1 MLIGREMF
9 KALAQFM
16 DPVKGSEIC
25 RLARVSVEMPNKELY
40 DIKEFVL
47 AENKLLGAR
56 ETHRLI
62 LRVQPEVAAPGD
74 VMKKL
79 GDIVMS

>member
-9 KALAQFM
+9 QALAQFM
-16 DPVKGSEIC
+16 DPVKGSEVC
-25 RLARVSVEMPNKELY
+25 RMARVSVEMPNKELY

-47 AENKLLGAR
+47 AENKILGAR

-62 LRVQPEVAAPGD
+62 LRVTPEVAAPGD
-74 VMKKL
+74 VMRKL
-79 GDIVMS
+79 GDIVMR

>member
-74 VMKKL
+74 VMKKV
-79 GDIVMS
+79 GNIVMS

>member
-16 DPVKGSEIC
+16 DPVKGSEVC
-25 RLARVSVEMPNKELY
+25 RMARVSVEMPNKELY
-40 DIKEFVL
+40 DIREFVL
-47 AENKLLGAR
+47 AENKLIGAR

-74 VMKKL
+74 VMKKV
-79 GDIVMS
+79 GNIVMS

>member
-1 MLIGREMF
+1 MF

>member
-16 DPVKGSEIC
+16 DPVKGSEVC
-25 RLARVSVEMPNKELY
+25 RMARVSVEMPNKELY
-40 DIKEFVL
+40 DIREFVL
-47 AENKLLGAR
+47 AENKLIGAR

-74 VMKKL
+74 VMKKV
-79 GDIVMS
+79 GDVVMS

>member
-9 KALAQFM
+9 QALAQFM
-16 DPVKGSEIC
+16 DPVKGSEVC
-25 RLARVSVEMPNKELY
+25 RMARVSVEMPNKELY

-47 AENKLLGAR
+47 AENKILGAR

-62 LRVQPEVAAPGD
+62 LRVTPEVAAPGD
-74 VMKKL
+74 VMRKL
-79 GDIVMS
+79 GEIVMR

>member
-16 DPVKGSEIC
+16 DPVKGSPIC
-25 RLARVSVEMPNKELY
+25 QMARVSVEMPNKELY

-74 VMKKL
+74 VMKKV
-79 GDIVMS
+79 GNIVMS

>member
-9 KALAQFM
+9 NALAKFM
-16 DPVKGSEIC
+16 DPFKGSETC

-40 DIKEFVL
+40 DIKEFIL
-47 AENKLLGAR
+47 AENKILGAR

-62 LRVQPEVAAPGD
+62 IRVKPEVSPPGD
-74 VMKKL
+74 VMKKV
-79 GDIVMS
+79 GDVIMK

>member
-9 KALAQFM
+9 QALAQFM
-16 DPVKGSEIC
+16 DPIKGSEVC
-25 RLARVSVEMPNKELY
+25 RMARVSVEMPNKELY
-40 DIKEFVL
+40 DIQEFVL
-47 AENKLLGAR
+47 AENKIIGAR

-62 LRVQPEVAAPGD
+62 LRVGPEVASPGD

-79 GDIVMS
+79 GDVVMR

>member
-9 KALAQFM
+9 TALAQFM
-16 DPVKGSEIC
+16 DPFKGSEIC

-40 DIKEFVL
+40 DVKEFIL
-47 AENKLLGAR
+47 AENKIIGAR

-62 LRVQPEVAAPGD
+62 IRVQPEVAPPGD
-74 VMKKL
+74 VMKKV
-79 GDIVMS
+79 GDVIMK

>member
-1 MLIGREMF
+1 MLVGREMF
-9 KALAQFM
+9 SALAQFM
-16 DPVKGSEIC
+16 DPVKGSEVC
-25 RLARVSVEMPNKELY
+25 RTARVSVEMPNKELY
-40 DIKEFVL
+40 DIKEFIL
-47 AENKLLGAR
+47 AENKILGAR

-62 LRVQPEVAAPGD
+62 LRVTPEVASPGD